1 MATEADVRRLA
12 LALPG
17 VQERTAYGTPA
28 FYVAKKIFLR
38 FREKPDALVAWCS
51 DLGEREALLAS
62 DPDVFFTIDHYAGH
76 ASVLVRLDRIGVDEL
91 AEVIEDAWRARSPQ
105 LS

>member
-1 MATEADVRRLA
+1 MASEDDVRRLA

-17 VQERTAYGTPA
+17 VEERTAYGTPA
-28 FYVAKKIFLR
+28 FYVGGKIFLR

-51 DLGEREALLAS
+51 DLAEREALLAS
-62 DPDVFFTIDHYAGH
+62 DPDLFFTIDHYANH
-76 ASVLVRLDRIGVDEL
+76 ASVLVRLERIGADEL
-91 AEVIEDAWRARSPQ
+91 AEVVQDAWRARAPQ

>member
-1 MATEADVRRLA
+1 MATEDDVRRLA

-17 VQERTAYGTPA
+17 VEERTAYGTPA
-28 FYVAKKIFLR
+28 FYAGGRIFLR
-38 FREKPDALVAWCS
+38 LRDKPEALVAWCS

-76 ASVLVRLDRIGVDEL
+76 ASVLVRLERIGVDEL
-91 AEVIEDAWRARSPQ
+91 AEVIEDAWRARAPQ